1 MEVLDEPRREPIGR
15 RRAHRAKGPHSG
27 RHDIHMRITL
37 AQVDADLGDVDAN
50 VERASRAIAAAN
62 EQKTD
67 LIVFPE
73 LQLTGY
79 SIGHVDADVSLRP
92 DDPRI
97 EKMAREAAPGGL
109 LVGFVESGRSGPH
122 TYNSTA
128 FYQNGELRHVHRKL
142 YLPAYAPFE
151 ERNHFTPGPTMRA
164 FPVDP
169 DTRMAVLLCNDA
181 WQPHLAFIAVQDGA
195 RVLVVPAASA
205 QSRFPEHYD
214 SYEYWHDITH
224 FYGRMYQ
231 VYVVFVNRVGAEGGL
246 RFWGGSHVIDPWGNV
261 IGEAEQHTEQVLTVD
276 VDLAEVRRR
285 RRQVPLVKEARLG
298 LLQREIRRLLEE
310 GGDL

>member
-1 MEVLDEPRREPIGR
+1 
-15 RRAHRAKGPHSG
+15 
-27 RHDIHMRITL
+27 MRITL
-37 AQVDADLGDVDAN
+37 AQADSRLGDIEVNLERAHQAVATAAEESSDLVVFPELYLSGYSIGEVDADL
-50 VERASRAIAAAN
+50 SM
-62 EQKTD
+62 
-67 LIVFPE
+67 
-73 LQLTGY
+73 
-79 SIGHVDADVSLRP
+79 RP

-97 EKMAREAAPGGL
+97 EKLARHAGSAGL
-109 LVGFVESGRSGPH
+109 LVGFVDSGPDGPH
-122 TYNSTA
+122 TYNSMA
-128 FYQNGELRHVHRKL
+128 VYQDGRLVHVHRKL

-181 WQPHLAFIAVQDGA
+181 WQPQLAFLATQDGA
-195 RVLVVPAASA
+195 RVLLVPAASA

-224 FYGRMYQ
+224 FYGRMFQ
-231 VYVVFVNRVGAEGGL
+231 VYVVFVNRVGTEGEL
-246 RFWGGSHVIDPWGNV
+246 HFWGGSHVIDPWGNV
-261 IGEAEQHTEQVLTVD
+261 VAEASQGGEQLLTVD
-276 VDLAEVRRR
+276 IDLAEVRRR

-298 LLQREIRRLLEE
+298 LLQREIGRLLEE

>member
-1 MEVLDEPRREPIGR
+1 
-15 RRAHRAKGPHSG
+15 
-27 RHDIHMRITL
+27 MRITL
-37 AQVDADLGDVDAN
+37 AQADSRLGDIEVNLERAHQAVATAAEESSDLVVFPELYLSGYSIGEVDADL
-50 VERASRAIAAAN
+50 SM
-62 EQKTD
+62 
-67 LIVFPE
+67 
-73 LQLTGY
+73 
-79 SIGHVDADVSLRP
+79 RP

-97 EKMAREAAPGGL
+97 EKLARHAGSAGL
-109 LVGFVESGRSGPH
+109 LVGFVDSGPDGPH
-122 TYNSTA
+122 TYNSMA
-128 FYQNGELRHVHRKL
+128 VYQDGRLVHVHRKL

-181 WQPHLAFIAVQDGA
+181 WQPQLAFLATQDGA
-195 RVLVVPAASA
+195 RVLLVPAASA

-214 SYEYWHDITH
+214 SHEYWHDITH
-224 FYGRMYQ
+224 FYGRMFQ
-231 VYVVFVNRVGAEGGL
+231 VYVVFVNRVGTEGVL

-261 IGEAEQHTEQVLTVD
+261 VAEARQDEEQLLTVD
-276 VDLAEVRRR
+276 IDLAEVRRR

-298 LLQREIRRLLEE
+298 LLQREIGRLVEE